1 METLNCLGMRCPLPV
16 IALAKAISSK
26 PLGFKITLLSDDPAS
41 EPDLKAWARMTGNS
55 VLSIETNSYEVTKL
69 AD

>member
-16 IALAKAISSK
+16 IALAKALATKDIGSK
-26 PLGFKITLLSDDPAS
+26 MTLLSDDPAS
-41 EPDLKAWARMTGNS
+41 EPDLMAWARMTGNS
-55 VLSIETNSYEVTKL
+55 VESDGANSFEVTKL